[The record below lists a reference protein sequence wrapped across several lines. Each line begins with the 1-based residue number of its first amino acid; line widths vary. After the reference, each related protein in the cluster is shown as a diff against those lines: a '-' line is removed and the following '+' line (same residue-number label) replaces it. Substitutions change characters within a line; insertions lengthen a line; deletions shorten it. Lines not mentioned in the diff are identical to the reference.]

1 MKRSLLLLLLI
12 WSLLGLPAVNP
23 SPAVLATQRRIAH
36 PVRTTPR
43 SPGPQQTAAAP
54 ARLPQAQ
61 LVSRVLANG
70 LEVIVLEDHSIPLV
84 TCELAVRNGSFTE
97 PPELNGLSHL
107 YEHMF
112 FKANRASITGESY
125 LDTIDQLGIIY
136 NGQTQEELVNYYFT
150 TTSPNLP
157 VAMRFL
163 RDAARYPLFDER
175 QFEQEREVVISELDR
190 HESNPFG
197 FLAIEMNNRL
207 FYKYP
212 SRKNPGGDKQTVR
225 SATTAMMRLIQ
236 GRYYVP
242 NNAAVVVTGDVSPQ
256 AVFLMVQELFGEWPS
271 REKEPFVE
279 FPLVEH
285 PPLPKSEG
293 AIIKQPVQNVIIEL
307 GWQGPSIGKDD
318 ASTYAADVFSFIL
331 RQPNSRFQRALVD
344 TGLVSAVNLGYY
356 TQRNVGPINLIAQTT
371 PEKARAA
378 TRAIYN
384 EIAHFN
390 DRDYYTDDQ
399 LETAKALLEADDL
412 FSREKLS
419 DYTHTISF
427 WWASTGIDYFRG
439 YLGNLRRTTRADI
452 SRYVTTYI
460 QAKRHVGLALL
471 SEEAAKTSQLTPD
484 DLIGDEKLNGTT
496 AHR

>member
-1 MKRSLLLLLLI
+1 
-12 WSLLGLPAVNP
+12 
-23 SPAVLATQRRIAH
+23 
-36 PVRTTPR
+36 
-43 SPGPQQTAAAP
+43 
-54 ARLPQAQ
+54 
-61 LVSRVLANG
+61 
-70 LEVIVLEDHSIPLV
+70 
-84 TCELAVRNGSFTE
+84 
-97 PPELNGLSHL
+97 
-107 YEHMF
+107 MF
-112 FKANRASITGESY
+112 FKANRASLTGESY
-125 LDTIDQLGIIY
+125 LNDIDQLGIVY

-157 VAMRFL
+157 VAMHFM
-163 RDAARYPLFDER
+163 RDAVRYPAFDEH
-175 QFEQEREVVISELDR
+175 QFEQEREVVIGELDR

-197 FLAIEMNNRL
+197 FLQLEMNNRL

-225 SATTAMMRLIQ
+225 SATTDMMRLIQ
-236 GRYYVP
+236 SRYYVP
-242 NNAAVVVTGDVSPQ
+242 NNSAIVVTGDVSPD
-256 AVFLMVQELFGEWPS
+256 AVYLLVSQLFGDWP
-271 REKEPFVE
+271 RRAKDPFVE

-293 AIIKQPVQNVIIEL
+293 LIIKQPVQNVIIEL

-356 TQRNVGPINLIAQTT
+356 TQRNVGPINIIAQTT

-378 TRAIYN
+378 TQAIYN
-384 EIAHFN
+384 EVAHFN
-390 DRDYYTDDQ
+390 DRNYYTDEQ

-439 YLGNLRRTTRADI
+439 YLGNLRRTKRADI
-452 SRYVTTYI
+452 TRYVSTYI
-460 QAKRHVGLALL
+460 QGKPHIGLAML
-471 SEEAAKTSQLTPD
+471 SDDSAKTSQLTTD
-484 DLIGDEKLNGTT
+484 DLIGDEKRNAST